1 MNHVTVE
8 SKIKKIETDTTPY
21 LNVNNLQLINPEPM
35 IPNDLDFDHMFYIE
49 EDDDLQ

>member
-8 SKIKKIETDTTPY
+8 PKIQKIETNTTPY
-21 LNVNNLQLINPEPM
+21 LNANGLQLIDPGP
-35 IPNDLDFDHMFYIE
+35 IIISGFDFDHMFYIE